1 MRTISDLPED
11 LVAEEILSRVPLSC
25 SRSVRS
31 TCKKWNASS
40 KNRILGKKAKRQFM
54 GFLMMDHKICF
65 MNLDLQ
71 GIHKSL
77 VNPSSIKQVSIFDQ
91 IDVATVFQCEGLL
104 LCVLEDNSRLL
115 VWNPYLGETKWIQP
129 RDKSRGQDAYAL
141 GYDKKKR
148 THKILRNFDFPLSG
162 REYVIVYEIY
172 DFSSN
177 SWKVLDVPTDDC
189 HISSHI
195 NGASLKGNTYFLAR
209 KKGVTKILEDLLLCF
224 DFTTESFRPLPLPFR
239 DTFSDGGDF
248 VSLSCVKEEQ
258 LAVLYQRYWNPP
270 TAIEIFVTNKI
281 DDLNAVSWIKFLK
294 LVDSFYGLC
303 LSGSFFIDQ
312 EKKVAVVFDLELP
325 TNDNS
330 RRRRRYQAAHIIGED
345 GYLKSV
351 TIRGAPRTWSSDR
364 IEHYTKQCCVP
375 LVCPSYVPSLVRL
388 QINKPS
394 RANGE
399 KVIII
404 NPSF

>member
-1 MRTISDLPED
+1 MTSLP
-11 LVAEEILSRVPLSC
+11 LIVSLLVPLPVCLFS
-25 SRSVRS
+25 SPVISSSPAKSTLLSSASYQLRSFSVKGY
-31 TCKKWNASS
+31 CYASL
-40 KNRILGKKAKRQFM
+40 RTTR
-54 GFLMMDHKICF
+54 GFWY
-65 MNLDLQ
+65 
-71 GIHKSL
+71 GI
-77 VNPSSIKQVSIFDQ
+77 
-91 IDVATVFQCEGLL
+91 
-104 LCVLEDNSRLL
+104 R
-115 VWNPYLGETKWIQP
+115 ETKWIQP

-195 NGASLKGNTYFLAR
+195 NGASLKGNTYILAR
-209 KKGVTKILEDLLLCF
+209 KHGVTKILEDLLLCF

-294 LVDSFYGLC
+294 LSTSFYGLC

-330 RRRRRYQAAHIIGED
+330 RRRRRYQTAHIIGED

-364 IEHYTKQCCVP
+364 IEHYTKQSCVP

-404 NPSF
+404 NR